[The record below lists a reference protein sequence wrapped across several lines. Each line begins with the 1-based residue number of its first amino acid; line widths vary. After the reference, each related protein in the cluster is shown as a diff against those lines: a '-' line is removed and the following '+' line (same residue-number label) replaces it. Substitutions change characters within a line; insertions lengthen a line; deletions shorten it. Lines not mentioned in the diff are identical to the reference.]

1 MKKNFIGLD
10 GFIWFI
16 GVVEDRQD
24 PYLIGRVRVRCF
36 GHHTGN
42 KTELPTEDLPWA
54 QVMLPVTSAGISG
67 IGQSPIGL
75 VEGSHVFGFFRD
87 GEARQ
92 EPIVMGSMP
101 GYPGELGDTEKGFY
115 SPVKG
120 KDMATNP
127 PEGMEYLDDSEDSNY
142 PRWKNSPDTSQL
154 ATGLDYSFNP
164 DLSKHVSI
172 IEDAKYITDNLSNI
186 GTAVVEPMQ
195 LASAFISKGSSSL
208 FGFVADIITSQVAS
222 ALGSNILNTVGSSLS
237 GFTESLTGGLES
249 ITGIS
254 ETVVDGVTVTQFDN
268 TALFSSAGKTFL
280 NAKAGITNALL
291 PQTAI
296 RTLGDPNGI
305 LKVDILSPINIAADT
320 AKDIG
325 LSFVGIDPDTGLF
338 DFNVQSVDT
347 IREIVAAP
355 ASVDA
360 INAFQQAE
368 VTLANASR
376 GVTPQDLGV
385 RPALGLLETVQN
397 QTQSALEG
405 ASQIASTASGGL
417 GDLLRVTDNVTGVI
431 GDDKI
436 VSAIVD
442 DEFQDSLS
450 AKGRFA
456 GSAGINQKN
465 TTTNAGRTKLMNS
478 FIGSSGGVNDSW
490 TMPNVPDLSDTYP
503 HKHVFETES
512 GHIMM
517 YDDNF
522 GNETIMQRHRT
533 GTRYEIAFDGS
544 RIDSIVSDHIY
555 GCTGTSYNVITEDKI
570 VSIDGRCKLFI
581 NKSEVRNNHYDIVI
595 GKGANVNIQ
604 VEQGDI
610 NMNAL
615 DGRINMNCAEDF
627 NIICGGEFNIIS
639 KGDFSINSGDDITLQ
654 GDKIFLN

>member
-10 GFIWFI
+10 GFVWFI

-36 GHHTGN
+36 GHHTGD
-42 KTELPTEDLPWA
+42 KVKLPTEDLPWA

-67 IGQSPIGL
+67 IGQTPLGL

-101 GYPGELGDTEKGFY
+101 GYPGELGDTTKGFY
-115 SPVKG
+115 SPIKG
-120 KDMATNP
+120 KEQSIIP
-127 PEGMEYLDDSEDSNY
+127 PEGMEYLEDSEDSNY

-172 IEDAKYITDNLSNI
+172 TVDTSFIDNHLKDI
-186 GTAVVEPMQ
+186 GTAVVEPMA
-195 LASAFISKGSSSL
+195 LASQFISKGSSSL

-222 ALGSNILNTVGSSLS
+222 ALGSQVLNTVGSSLS
-237 GFTESLTGGLES
+237 GFTESITDGLS
-249 ITGIS
+249 AVTGIS
-254 ETVVDGVTVTQFDN
+254 TVTVDGVVATSLDN
-268 TALFSSAGKTFL
+268 TALLSGAGKFYL

-291 PQTAI
+291 PQTVI
-296 RTLGDPNGI
+296 RTLGDTNGI

-320 AKDIG
+320 VTDIG
-325 LSFVGIDPDTGLF
+325 LKSVGIDADTGLF
-338 DFNVQSVDT
+338 AFNVANVDT
-347 IREIVAAP
+347 LREIVAAP
-355 ASVDA
+355 ASADA
-360 INAFQQAE
+360 INAFQKAE
-368 VTLANASR
+368 ETLATASR
-376 GVTPQDLGV
+376 GVTPQDLGTKT
-385 RPALGLLETVQN
+385 PIGLIETVEN
-397 QTQSALEG
+397 QTEIGLQGDREV
-405 ASQIASTASGGL
+405 ASTATGGKAGL
-417 GDLLRVTDNVTGVI
+417 TRVVDKITGVT
-431 GDDKI
+431 
-436 VSAIVD
+436 SAIVD
-442 DEFQDSLS
+442 DEFQDSTS

-456 GSAGINQKN
+456 GSAGIPQKN
-465 TTTNAGRTKLMNS
+465 ALTLAGKKKLMNT
-478 FIGSSGGVNDSW
+478 FLGNNGGVVDSW
-490 TMPNVPDLSDTYP
+490 SMPQVPEISDSYP

-517 YDDNF
+517 YDDSF

-544 RIDSIVSDHIY
+544 RVDSIVSDHITAV
-555 GCTGTSYNVITEDKI
+555 TGSSYNVVTEDKT
-570 VSIDGRCKLFI
+570 VTIDGQCKLFI
-581 NKSEVRNNHYDIVI
+581 NKSETRNNHYDIVI

-639 KGDFSINSGDDITLQ
+639 KGDFSVNSGDDITLQ

>member
-42 KTELPTEDLPWA
+42 KIELPTEDLPWA

-101 GYPGELGDTEKGFY
+101 GYPGELGNTEKGFY

-172 IEDAKYITDNLSNI
+172 IEDAKYITDNLTNI
-186 GTAVVEPMQ
+186 GTAVVEPMA
-195 LASAFISKGSSSL
+195 LASQFISKGSSSL
-208 FGFVADIITSQVAS
+208 FGFVADIITSNVAS

-237 GFTESLTGGLES
+237 GFTSSITGGLEA

-254 ETVVDGVTVTQFDN
+254 TEVVDGVVATSVDN
-268 TALFSSAGKTFL
+268 TALLSGAGKTFL

-296 RTLGDPNGI
+296 KTLGDPNGI

-325 LSFVGIDPDTGLF
+325 LSFVGVDTDTGLF
-338 DFNVQSVDT
+338 DFNVSSVDT
-347 IREIVAAP
+347 LREIVAAP
-355 ASVDA
+355 ASADA
-360 INAFQQAE
+360 INAFQKAE
-368 VTLANASR
+368 VALETASR

-385 RPALGLLETVQN
+385 QTPIGLIETAEN
-397 QTQSALEG
+397 QTQAAIDSAKAL
-405 ASQIASTASGGL
+405 ASNASGGFASL
-417 GDLLRVTDNVTGVI
+417 IQVVDEVTGVT
-431 GDDKI
+431 
-436 VSAIVD
+436 SAIVD

-490 TMPNVPDLSDTYP
+490 SMPNVPDLSDTYP

-533 GTRYEIAFDGS
+533 GTRYELAFDGS

>member
-101 GYPGELGDTEKGFY
+101 GYPGELGNTEKGFY

-172 IEDAKYITDNLSNI
+172 IEDAKYISDNLSNI
-186 GTAVVEPMQ
+186 GTAVVEPMA
-195 LASAFISKGSSSL
+195 LASQFISKGSSSL
-208 FGFVADIITSQVAS
+208 FGFVADIITSNVAS
-222 ALGSNILNTVGSSLS
+222 ALGSNIINTVGSSLS
-237 GFTESLTGGLES
+237 GFTSSITGGLEA

-254 ETVVDGVTVTQFDN
+254 TEVVDGVVVTSVDN
-268 TALFSSAGKTFL
+268 TALLSGAGKTFL

-296 RTLGDPNGI
+296 KTLGDPNGI
-305 LKVDILSPINIAADT
+305 LKVDILSPINIAVDT

-325 LSFVGIDPDTGLF
+325 LSFVGVDADTGLF
-338 DFNVQSVDT
+338 DFNVTSVDT
-347 IREIVAAP
+347 LREIVAAP
-355 ASVDA
+355 ASADA
-360 INAFQQAE
+360 INAFQKAE
-368 VTLANASR
+368 VALETASR

-385 RPALGLLETVQN
+385 QTPIGLIETAEN
-397 QTQSALEG
+397 QTQSAIDSAKAL
-405 ASQIASTASGGL
+405 ASNASGGAASL
-417 GDLLRVTDNVTGVI
+417 IQVVDEVTGVT
-431 GDDKI
+431 
-436 VSAIVD
+436 SAIVD

-512 GHIMM
+512 GHVMM

-610 NMNAL
+610 NMAAL

>member
-42 KTELPTEDLPWA
+42 KIELPTEDLPWA

-101 GYPGELGDTEKGFY
+101 GYPGELGNTEKGFY

-172 IEDAKYITDNLSNI
+172 IEDAKYITDNLTNI
-186 GTAVVEPMQ
+186 GTAVVEPMA
-195 LASAFISKGSSSL
+195 LASQFISKGSSSL
-208 FGFVADIITSQVAS
+208 FGFVADIITSNVAS

-237 GFTESLTGGLES
+237 GFTSSITGGLEA

-254 ETVVDGVTVTQFDN
+254 TEVVDGVVATSVDN
-268 TALFSSAGKTFL
+268 TALLSGAGKTFL

-296 RTLGDPNGI
+296 KTLGDPNGI

-325 LSFVGIDPDTGLF
+325 LSFVGVDTDTGLF
-338 DFNVQSVDT
+338 DFNVSSVDT
-347 IREIVAAP
+347 LREIVAAP
-355 ASVDA
+355 ASADA
-360 INAFQQAE
+360 INAFQKAE
-368 VTLANASR
+368 VALETASR

-385 RPALGLLETVQN
+385 QTPIGLIETAEN
-397 QTQSALEG
+397 QTQAAIDSAKAL
-405 ASQIASTASGGL
+405 ASNASGGFASL
-417 GDLLRVTDNVTGVI
+417 IQVVDEVTGVT
-431 GDDKI
+431 
-436 VSAIVD
+436 SAIVD

-490 TMPNVPDLSDTYP
+490 SMPNVPDLSDTYP

-533 GTRYEIAFDGS
+533 GTRYELAFDGS

-615 DGRINMNCAEDF
+615 DGRINMNCADDF
-627 NIICGGEFNIIS
+627 NIICGGEMNIIS
-639 KGDFSINSGDDITLQ
+639 KGDFSVNSGDDITLQ

>member
-42 KTELPTEDLPWA
+42 KIELPTEDLPWA

-101 GYPGELGDTEKGFY
+101 GYPGELGNTEKGFY

-172 IEDAKYITDNLSNI
+172 IEDAKYITDNLTNI
-186 GTAVVEPMQ
+186 GTAVVEPMA
-195 LASAFISKGSSSL
+195 LASQFISKGSSSL
-208 FGFVADIITSQVAS
+208 FGFVADIITSNVAS

-237 GFTESLTGGLES
+237 GFTSSITGGLEA

-254 ETVVDGVTVTQFDN
+254 TEVVDGVVATSVDN
-268 TALFSSAGKTFL
+268 TALLSGAGKTFL

-296 RTLGDPNGI
+296 KTLGDPNGI

-325 LSFVGIDPDTGLF
+325 LSFVGVDTDTGLF
-338 DFNVQSVDT
+338 DFNVSSVDT
-347 IREIVAAP
+347 LREIVAAP
-355 ASVDA
+355 ASADA
-360 INAFQQAE
+360 INAFQKAE
-368 VTLANASR
+368 VALETASR

-385 RPALGLLETVQN
+385 QTPIGLIETAEN
-397 QTQSALEG
+397 QTQAAIDSAKAL
-405 ASQIASTASGGL
+405 ASNASGGFASL
-417 GDLLRVTDNVTGVI
+417 IQVVDEVTGVT
-431 GDDKI
+431 
-436 VSAIVD
+436 SAIVD

-490 TMPNVPDLSDTYP
+490 SMPNVPDLSDTYP

-533 GTRYEIAFDGS
+533 GTRYELAFDGS

-639 KGDFSINSGDDITLQ
+639 KGDFSVNSGDDITLQ

>member
-1 MKKNFIGLD
+1 VKKNFIGLD

-42 KTELPTEDLPWA
+42 KIELPTEDLPWA

-101 GYPGELGDTEKGFY
+101 GYPGELGNTEKGFY

-172 IEDAKYITDNLSNI
+172 IEDAKYITDNLTNI
-186 GTAVVEPMQ
+186 GTAVVEPMA
-195 LASAFISKGSSSL
+195 LASQFISKGSSSL
-208 FGFVADIITSQVAS
+208 FGFVADIITSNVAS

-237 GFTESLTGGLES
+237 GFTSSITGGLEA

-254 ETVVDGVTVTQFDN
+254 TEVVDGVVATSVDN
-268 TALFSSAGKTFL
+268 TALLSGAGKTFL

-296 RTLGDPNGI
+296 KTLGDPNGI

-325 LSFVGIDPDTGLF
+325 LSFVGVDTDTGLF
-338 DFNVQSVDT
+338 DFNVSSVDT
-347 IREIVAAP
+347 LREIVAAP
-355 ASVDA
+355 ASADA
-360 INAFQQAE
+360 INAFQKAE
-368 VTLANASR
+368 VALETASR

-385 RPALGLLETVQN
+385 QTPIGLIETAEN
-397 QTQSALEG
+397 QTQAAIDSAKAL
-405 ASQIASTASGGL
+405 ASNASGGFASL
-417 GDLLRVTDNVTGVI
+417 IQVVDEVTGVT
-431 GDDKI
+431 
-436 VSAIVD
+436 SAIVD

-490 TMPNVPDLSDTYP
+490 SMPNVPDLSDTYP

-533 GTRYEIAFDGS
+533 GTRYELAFDGS

-639 KGDFSINSGDDITLQ
+639 KGDFSVNSGDDITLQ

>member
-1 MKKNFIGLD
+1 MNHNNFIGMD
-10 GFIWFI
+10 GFLWFY

-24 PYLIGRVRVRCF
+24 PYMIGRVRVRCF

-42 KTELPTEDLPWA
+42 KTTLPTADLPWA

-67 IGQSPIGL
+67 IGQTPLGL

-92 EPIVMGSMP
+92 EPVVMGSLP
-101 GYPGELGDTEKGFY
+101 GYPTEQANTEKGFY
-115 SPVKG
+115 DPNG
-120 KDMATNP
+120 
-127 PEGMEYLDDSEDSNY
+127 EF
-142 PRWKNSPDTSQL
+142 PRYKNAPDTTQL
-154 ATGLDYSFNP
+154 ATMIEYNPLQHASITADIDIFNRFQN
-164 DLSKHVSI
+164 V
-172 IEDAKYITDNLSNI
+172 
-186 GTAVVEPMQ
+186 GTAVVDAMP
-195 LASAFISKGSSSL
+195 LASQFVSKGSSSL

-222 ALGSNILNTVGSSLS
+222 ALGSNILNTVGGSLT
-237 GFTESLTGGLES
+237 GFTKSVVGGELITTVDNLAPLNSVTRDFLKLKGGFTDALVDAANFVTESLP
-249 ITGIS
+249 
-254 ETVVDGVTVTQFDN
+254 DGVVK
-268 TALFSSAGKTFL
+268 L
-280 NAKAGITNALL
+280 
-291 PQTAI
+291 
-296 RTLGDPNGI
+296 
-305 LKVDILSPINIAADT
+305 DILSDVLPSPSQLLDMGMTAA
-320 AKDIG
+320 G
-325 LSFVGIDPDTGLF
+325 VDPDTGQFRL
-338 DFNVQSVDT
+338 NVSNVDT
-347 IREIVAAP
+347 IAELVKAP
-355 ASVDA
+355 ASADA
-360 INAFQQAE
+360 INAFQKAE
-368 VTLANASR
+368 VALETASR

-385 RPALGLLETVQN
+385 QTPIGLIETAEN
-397 QTQSALEG
+397 QTQSALESAIAL
-405 ASQIASTASGGL
+405 ASNASGGAASL
-417 GDLLRVTDNVTGVI
+417 IQVVDEVTGVT
-431 GDDKI
+431 
-436 VSAIVD
+436 SAIVD

-478 FIGSSGGVNDSW
+478 FIGSSGGVKSSW

-512 GHIMM
+512 GHVMM

-627 NIICGGEFNIIS
+627 NIICGGEMNIIS
-639 KGDFSINSGDDITLQ
+639 KGDFSVNSGDDITLQ

>member
-67 IGQSPIGL
+67 IGQSPLGL

-115 SPVKG
+115 GPVKG

-127 PEGMEYLDDSEDSNY
+127 PVGMEYLDDSDDSSY

-172 IEDAKYITDNLSNI
+172 IEDAKYISDNLTNI
-186 GTAVVEPMQ
+186 GTAVVEPMA
-195 LASAFISKGSSSL
+195 LASQFISKGSSSL
-208 FGFVADIITSQVAS
+208 FGFVADIITSNVAS
-222 ALGSNILNTVGSSLS
+222 ALGSNIINTVGSSLS
-237 GFTESLTGGLES
+237 GFTESITGGLEA

-254 ETVVDGVTVTQFDN
+254 TEVVDGVVATSVDN
-268 TALFSSAGKTFL
+268 TAILSGAGKTFL

-296 RTLGDPNGI
+296 KTLGDPNGI

-325 LSFVGIDPDTGLF
+325 LSFVGVDPDTGLF

-347 IREIVAAP
+347 LREIVAAP
-355 ASVDA
+355 ASADA
-360 INAFQQAE
+360 INAFQKAE
-368 VTLANASR
+368 VALETASR

-385 RPALGLLETVQN
+385 QTPIGLIETAEN
-397 QTQSALEG
+397 QSQSALESAKAL
-405 ASQIASTASGGL
+405 ASNASGGAASL
-417 GDLLRVTDNVTGVI
+417 IQVVDEVTGVT
-431 GDDKI
+431 
-436 VSAIVD
+436 SAIVD

-465 TTTNAGRTKLMNS
+465 RTTKGGRNKLMNS

-512 GHIMM
+512 GHVMM
-517 YDDNF
+517 YDDNL

-627 NIICGGEFNIIS
+627 NIICGGEFNVIS